1 MIYSEIKVTS
11 VEEVQK
17 RLGNFKSKTPLVLSR
32 AINRAIQNVKKNMG
46 KETADRYYISSSDVK
61 DSIEIVNASK
71 GRLKALAISGGD
83 GIALSK
89 FKISPKRQ
97 VKRTKKGGYS
107 PRVYKAAV
115 KKSGGLKPL
124 DGEPKAF
131 IAIIKNS
138 RKKEGAKD
146 HTGVWTRKSGKR
158 FPIKQLYG
166 PSIPQM
172 IKNED
177 IMSKVNKEASETL
190 QKRIDA
196 EINNIL
202 RKG

>member
-46 KETADRYYISSSDVK
+46 KETSQLYYISSSDVK
-61 DSIEIVNASK
+61 KTVRITKASK
-71 GRLKALAISGGD
+71 GSLKAAAISAGG
-83 GIALSK
+83 GIELSK
-89 FKISPKRQ
+89 YKVSPKTPVRYRG
-97 VKRTKKGGYS
+97 KSRS
-107 PRVYKAAV
+107 PRVYKAGV
-115 KKSGGLKPL
+115 KKDGGIKPL
-124 DGEPKAF
+124 DGDPRSFVA
-131 IAIIKNS
+131 
-138 RKKEGAKD
+138 
-146 HTGVWTRKSGKR
+146 VMKSV
-158 FPIKQLYG
+158 
-166 PSIPQM
+166 PQ
-172 IKNED
+172 IVKNED
-177 IMSKVNKEASETL
+177 IMSKINKEASETL

>member
-1 MIYSEIKVTS
+1 MIYSEIKVEN
-11 VEEVQK
+11 VEVIQA
-17 RLGNFKSKTPLVLSR
+17 RLRKFKSKTPLVLSR
-32 AINRAIQNVKKNMG
+32 AINRAVTNVQKNMA
-46 KETADRYYISSSDVK
+46 KETASRYYVKSGDVK
-61 DSIEIVNASK
+61 DTIKPVKATKTSLK
-71 GRLKALAISGGD
+71 GAVISGGD

-89 FKISPKRQ
+89 FKVSPETPVKYRGAKR
-97 VKRTKKGGYS
+97 S

-115 KKSGGLKPL
+115 KKSGGMKPL
-124 DGEPKAF
+124 DGNPKAF
-131 IAIIKNS
+131 IAIMKNS
-138 RKKEGAKD
+138 NKSEGASD
-146 HTGVWTRKSGKR
+146 HTGVWTRKSGKSL
-158 FPIKQLYG
+158 PIKQLYG

-177 IMSKVNKEASETL
+177 TMSKINKEASETL

>member
-1 MIYSEIKVTS
+1 MIYPEIKVTD
-11 VEEVQK
+11 VKEIQK
-17 RLGNFKSKTPLVLSR
+17 RLGKFKSKTPLVLSR
-32 AINRAIQNVKKNMG
+32 AINRAIKNVKKNMATET
-46 KETADRYYISSSDVK
+46 KERYHVSVTDARN
-61 DSIEIVNASK
+61 SIKIEGASK
-71 GRLKALAISGGD
+71 ERLKALAISRGD

-89 FKISPKRQ
+89 FKVSPIP
-97 VKRTKKGGYS
+97 KKGEDKKKKKHRP

-124 DGEPKAF
+124 DGNPKAF
-131 IAIIKNS
+131 ISTMKNS
-138 RKKEGAKD
+138 N
-146 HTGVWTRKSGKR
+146 HTGVWERVSQKR

-177 IMSKVNKEASETL
+177 IMSKVNKEASKTL

-196 EINNIL
+196 EINYIL
-202 RKG
+202 QKG